1 MPIPTQ
7 DPIVIAPSPTP
18 FRDDDSVDYGAIERN
33 VQRWLDTP
41 LSGFVLNSENGEEAF
56 LSEAER
62 LEIVRTVDRV
72 RAGQK
77 ILVGGVDNPSVT
89 ETLRMAEALVE
100 AGVELLR
107 IRIPRL
113 TANVRG
119 YFEEVVPR
127 AAAPV
132 VIIHQM
138 APGMFLSSPTSVG
151 ASAEVMGEL
160 LALDNVYGYITSS
173 DMRFESRVRQFAPPD
188 KRFWA
193 CNGAL
198 LLAGAVHGF
207 NGACMMFGN
216 ISPQKCHD
224 IFQKVL
230 EGDLSGARSLQAQI
244 LEADWQ
250 ILSRRVPGL
259 KAALDLLE
267 FDVGFPRSPT
277 PACDAAGIERIRQA
291 MQNAG
296 ILD

>member
-1 MPIPTQ
+1 VQGVVKRVTISFFGLSHRVSVIVSSEWWIVCQLSSFLQVVLERKIFGMPIPTW

-18 FRDDDSVDYGAIERN
+18 FREDDSVDYGAVESN
-33 VQRWLDTP
+33 VQRWLDTS

-56 LSEAER
+56 LSETER

-160 LALDNVYGYITSS
+160 LALDNVYAYITSS
-173 DMRFESRVRQFAPPD
+173 DMRFESRVRQFAP
-188 KRFWA
+188 
-193 CNGAL
+193 
-198 LLAGAVHGF
+198 
-207 NGACMMFGN
+207 
-216 ISPQKCHD
+216 
-224 IFQKVL
+224 
-230 EGDLSGARSLQAQI
+230 
-244 LEADWQ
+244 
-250 ILSRRVPGL
+250 
-259 KAALDLLE
+259 
-267 FDVGFPRSPT
+267 
-277 PACDAAGIERIRQA
+277 
-291 MQNAG
+291 
-296 ILD
+296 

>member
-18 FRDDDSVDYGAIERN
+18 FRDDDSVDYAAIERN

-56 LSEAER
+56 LADSER
-62 LEIVRTVDRV
+62 LEIVRTVDRA
-72 RAGQK
+72 RAGRK
-77 ILVGGVDNPSVT
+77 LIIGGVDNPSVT
-89 ETLRMAEALVE
+89 ETLRMAESLAD
-100 AGVELLR
+100 AGAELIR
-107 IRIPRL
+107 VRIPRL
-113 TANVRG
+113 NANVRG

-138 APGMFLSSPTSVG
+138 APGMFLSSPTAIG
-151 ASAEVMGEL
+151 APAELIGEL
-160 LALDNVYGYITSS
+160 LALDNAYGYITSS
-173 DMRFESRVRQFAPPD
+173 DMRFESRVRQFAPSD

-216 ISPQKCHD
+216 IAPQKCHD
-224 IFQKVL
+224 IFRKVL
-230 EGDLSGARSLQAQI
+230 DGDLSGARSLQAQI

-259 KAALDLLE
+259 KAALDLLG

-277 PACDAAGIERIRQA
+277 PACDAAGIEQIRQA